1 VVQRASAV
9 IVTIAILALSGCA
22 AAAGFGAGEPP
33 STGADRAVT
42 DAEALAFTESLIDA
56 ALVDSSPSFCEQFAA
71 NQRMCESSL
80 VDGAESRIDITAWRS
95 AELSARTSHSGS
107 IIVTL
112 HRDDGATSAIEV
124 LIDAGNV
131 RAVDPV
137 FWVERTIVG

>member
-1 VVQRASAV
+1 VVERASAV
-9 IVTIAILALSGCA
+9 IVTIAILVLSGCA
-22 AAAGFGAGEPP
+22 VTAGSGAGEPP

-42 DAEALAFTESLIDA
+42 DAQALAFTESLIDT
-56 ALVDSSPSFCEQFAA
+56 ALVDSSSSFCEQFAA
-71 NQRMCESSL
+71 NQTMCENSL
-80 VDGAESRIDITAWRS
+80 VDGAQSRIDVTAWRS

-112 HRDDGATSAIEV
+112 HREDGATSAIEV
-124 LIDAGNV
+124 VIDAGDV